1 MATQQTGVRQGRISL
16 KVGYGPLPGR
26 AKSGPR
32 YQSFLVR
39 QEADGS
45 IYYRLGTAART
56 SDGWVALAPEHHA
69 AVAWDN

>member
-32 YQSFLVR
+32 YQSYLVHEIEG
-39 QEADGS
+39 QL
-45 IYYRLGTAART
+45 YYYLGAPART
-56 SDGWVALAPEHHA
+56 SDGWVSLAEERRGD
-69 AVAWDN
+69 VVWDA